1 MARTPL
7 RRRKEILYSDFFRD
21 FTENPVSLDLARKTN
36 EEAVKES
43 IINLVLTDRG
53 ERPYQP
59 NLGCSIREMLFDLV
73 TPDTLLISRELIIE
87 TLNSY
92 EPRANIVGV
101 DVTSS
106 IDDNALDVTIVFN
119 LINSED
125 DIVLTTTITRVK

>member
-7 RRRKEILYSDFFRD
+7 QRREEALYSDFFRD

-43 IINLVLTDRG
+43 IINLILTDKG

-59 NLGCSIREMLFDLV
+59 NLGCSIRDMLFDLV
-73 TPDTLLISRELIIE
+73 TPDTLLVSREIIIE
-87 TLNSY
+87 TINLY
-92 EPRANIVGV
+92 EPRANIIGV

-119 LINSED
+119 LINSEE
-125 DIVLTTTITRVK
+125 DIILTTTITRVK

>member
-7 RRRKEILYSDFFRD
+7 QRREEALYSDFFRD

-43 IINLVLTDRG
+43 IINLILTDKG

-73 TPDTLLISRELIIE
+73 TPDTLLVSREIIIE
-87 TLNSY
+87 TINLY
-92 EPRANIVGV
+92 EPRANIIGV

-119 LINSED
+119 LINSEE
-125 DIVLTTTITRVK
+125 DIILTTTITRVK